1 MQLYTRAPNQP
12 KTNQPKPH
20 HADPLI
26 MSNGVDMLDM
36 VCNSYESPPEGERAG
51 AGEEEGTSDDEAEQ
65 CDFSEC
71 GERLVG
77 A

>member
-1 MQLYTRAPNQP
+1 
-12 KTNQPKPH
+12 
-20 HADPLI
+20 

-65 CDFSEC
+65 FDFSEC